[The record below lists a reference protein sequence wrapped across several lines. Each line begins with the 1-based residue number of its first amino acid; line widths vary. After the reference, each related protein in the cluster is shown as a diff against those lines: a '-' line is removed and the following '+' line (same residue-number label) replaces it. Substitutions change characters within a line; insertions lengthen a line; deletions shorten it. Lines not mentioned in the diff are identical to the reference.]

1 MYKTHERLRDRR
13 NQILTGEDG
22 LAAGGSGAERL
33 GGVVGFGSGAVLA
46 AREARFL
53 LGGVGKQAFLSS
65 SARGSHSE

>member
-33 GGVVGFGSGAVLA
+33 GGVVGFGSGSGAERLGGVVGFGSGAVLA
-46 AREARFL
+46 A
-53 LGGVGKQAFLSS
+53 
-65 SARGSHSE
+65 